1 MGILIKVI
9 ESQSCTSIIPSEWGP
24 GKTKKASKVLFNFF
38 NFQDFQYPGTSST
51 NRMGWKLSPV
61 LCKETIPWNCQ
72 WMNVPGADLYSAF
85 TLLLYKE
92 EMRVTERK
100 DPAEEWKRSQPW
112 LAMINPAP
120 QYSTAL
126 VLALLP
132 SRKGLIPK
140 ACFLLQSSQI
150 LICMKMD
157 FRRRREKT
165 APWPPH
171 LFSSQSNLKNILIIA
186 WQFSQAGQL
195 M

>member
-1 MGILIKVI
+1 MI
-9 ESQSCTSIIPSEWGP
+9 ESQSCTSIIPGEWGP
-24 GKTKKASKVLFNFF
+24 GKTKKQARNFSVSSVSKIEVPVPTDGMKAQSFAVQRDNSF
-38 NFQDFQYPGTSST
+38 
-51 NRMGWKLSPV
+51 KLSVDECARCWSLFSIHPLAV
-61 LCKETIPWNCQ
+61 QGRNESHWKEGSSWRMKEKP
-72 WMNVPGADLYSAF
+72 
-85 TLLLYKE
+85 TLACSDKSCSLTQHCC
-92 EMRVTERK
+92 R
-100 DPAEEWKRSQPW
+100 
-112 LAMINPAP
+112 
-120 QYSTAL
+120 AL

-171 LFSSQSNLKNILIIA
+171 LFSSQSHLKNILIIA

>member
-1 MGILIKVI
+1 MDV
-9 ESQSCTSIIPSEWGP
+9 S
-24 GKTKKASKVLFNFF
+24 
-38 NFQDFQYPGTSST
+38 
-51 NRMGWKLSPV
+51 
-61 LCKETIPWNCQ
+61 
-72 WMNVPGADLYSAF
+72 GADLYSAF

-92 EMRVTERK
+92 EMGVIERK

-112 LAMINPAP
+112 LAVINPASDKSLT
-120 QYSTAL
+120 QQCCRTSC
-126 VLALLP
+126 
-132 SRKGLIPK
+132 SWKGLIPK

-171 LFSSQSNLKNILIIA
+171 FFSSQSQLKNILIID

-195 M
+195 MEAGEAAEFASVLWTKIYSSGDFVHFSPFEAESR